1 MLSMSFGGWREEGGG
16 RRGGGISGKESR
28 EVGGMMLK
36 GGEEIQL
43 KVCSMH
49 ISFCP
54 DVGDTLFKVFAASSY
69 KLSAGTGVTLHLRME
84 G

>member
-1 MLSMSFGGWREEGGG
+1 MQSMSFGGEREEGGG
-16 RRGGGISGKESR
+16 RRGGISGKKSR

-43 KVCSMH
+43 KVCIMH
-49 ISFCP
+49 FSFCP
-54 DVGDTLFKVFAASSY
+54 DVGDTLFKVFAASSN